1 MLIFAI
7 SKMIDRAVSR
17 EYKKK
22 RVMSTE
28 KRSALKEVMILA
40 WQFVRQNGYDLSKA
54 LKCAWANI
62 KLHRALKARI
72 VKFYF
77 QKVDGYIREAFG
89 TLRDDLLPETK
100 NDNRKKNNT
109 IQVYFDT
116 EKSEYRC
123 FKKANLINIV

>member
-1 MLIFAI
+1 
-7 SKMIDRAVSR
+7 
-17 EYKKK
+17 
-22 RVMSTE
+22 MSVE
-28 KRSALKEVMILA
+28 KRSTLKEVMILA

-62 KLHRALKARI
+62 KLHRSLKTRI

-77 QKVDGYIREAFG
+77 QKVDGTIREAFG